1 MNKLLF
7 ISAVAV
13 IIASTSCRKVY
24 HNCECAYLNE
34 YDEVDTL
41 LISVRARNK
50 TKAAEECGKSEI
62 RIAKDEGFFV
72 YCSLQY

>member
-1 MNKLLF
+1 MNKLLI
-7 ISAVAV
+7 ISAIV
-13 IIASTSCRKVY
+13 ILASTTSCRKVY

-50 TKAAEECGKSEI
+50 TKASEECAKSEI

-72 YCSLQY
+72 YCSLQH